1 MLPIIWRA
9 SDRSDLAEII
19 HYVADANPAAAR
31 RLRKLLMETVLP
43 VSEHPYLYRQSKHSP
58 NLREIVAHPN
68 YIAYYRAQIHSYD
81 LNSIMPQLP
90 ADRKPRLVVDRL
102 LRRGQML

>member
-9 SDRSDLAEII
+9 SARSDLAEII

-31 RLRKLLMETVLP
+31 RLRKLLMESVLP
-43 VSEHPYLYRQSKHSP
+43 VSEHPYLYRQSEHSP

-68 YIAYYRAQIHSYD
+68 YIVYYRVTASSIEVMNVIHT
-81 LNSIMPQLP
+81 
-90 ADRKPRLVVDRL
+90 
-102 LRRGQML
+102 RREFPPLQ